1 MNITTRFNV
10 NDLVQSKF
18 QLPGSMDFM
27 EVIEIS
33 SVTCSAGT
41 QNYYIVRAYKPK
53 YKFRFTTK
61 EGIMGEENQVERFD
75 MASRGEHVEYAKI
88 REDELMPAAK
98 EVGDK
103 LKELNIAL

>member
-10 NDLVQSKF
+10 NDLIQSKF
-18 QLPGSMDFM
+18 QLPGSLDFM
-27 EVIEIS
+27 EVMEIQ

-41 QNYYIVRAYKPK
+41 QNYYIVRAYKA
-53 YKFRFTTK
+53 KFVWP
-61 EGIMGEENQVERFD
+61 GNEEKVVKGFEI
-75 MASRGEHVEYAKI
+75 ASRGEHVEYAKL